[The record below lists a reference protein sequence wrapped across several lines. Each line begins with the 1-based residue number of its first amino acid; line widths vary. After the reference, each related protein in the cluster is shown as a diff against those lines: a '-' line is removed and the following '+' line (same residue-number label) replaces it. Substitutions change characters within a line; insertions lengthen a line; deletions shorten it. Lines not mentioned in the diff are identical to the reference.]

1 MSSAL
6 TYQFI
11 ESSFIKNIQLIDQLS
26 VENILD
32 KLKKVNVLCNNNKS
46 DLSLVYFAYYDLYIT
61 QLKNLNYKF
70 NGDIDIDIDIDND
83 KIDINIKKIREVNQY
98 AKLVEILVESKPNI
112 FKSYVIKKES
122 ENNDVNES
130 PKKKQK
136 NEEPVRLENP
146 VRVENPVRLENP
158 NEKEWANWIVKNKHF
173 ADNFNPNNFLY
184 CLNNLDLMVNYKKP

>member
-1 MSSAL
+1 MSSVL

-26 VENILD
+26 VENILE
-32 KLKKVNVLCNNNKS
+32 KLKRVNVLCNNNKS

-61 QLKNLNYKF
+61 QLKKLNYKF
-70 NGDIDIDIDIDND
+70 NEDIDIEIEND

-98 AKLVEILVESKPNI
+98 AKLVEILVENKSNI
-112 FKSYVIKKES
+112 LKSYVIKKES
-122 ENNDVNES
+122 ENNDVTES
-130 PKKKQK
+130 DKKKQK
-136 NEEPVRLENP
+136 IEEPVM
-146 VRVENPVRLENP
+146 VENT

-184 CLNNLDLMVNYKKP
+184 CLNNLDSMINYKKS